1 MVLEALSLIT
11 ILHRGEQVHR
21 SVTASVTSLGE
32 LEIVRAPK
40 QKCWQRLQRTGRQVG
55 GISGP
60 QLPRTK
66 GKELCPMLTKR
77 M

>member
-1 MVLEALSLIT
+1 MALEVLSLIT
-11 ILHRGEQVHR
+11 TLHLGEQVHR
-21 SVTASVTSLGE
+21 SVTGSVTSLGE
-32 LEIVRAPK
+32 LEPT
-40 QKCWQRLQRTGRQVG
+40 QKCLPRLQRTGRQVG
-55 GISGP
+55 GTPGQ